1 MTRCFITGG
10 TGFIGSHIVRT
21 LIEREHEVST
31 LIRKSSNLDL
41 IKGLEA
47 KTVIG
52 DVTDP
57 ESLDV
62 GITED
67 IEWLFHN
74 AAIMKDWGGKDH
86 FNPINVEGTRNI
98 LEIVR
103 KKDIPQLIYTSS
115 TAVYGFPNES
125 EPMNEDHSWAPMSP
139 YQDSKAEAESLLR
152 EYVGDY
158 GIKVSIVRPPMVLG
172 HGDMF
177 TGPQFIDYLKNGKM
191 VLIGGGK
198 NIQSIAHGHDVARLL
213 VLTAEKFHKAAGNAY
228 NSVSF
233 TIEMRLL
240 FEALAEELG
249 VSKKFRNIPYKLAVG
264 MGKMM
269 GSLYGVFGRKNAPL
283 ITDFRAKMLGSNYYI
298 DSTKAERELGFIP
311 KWDLQSTVLDM
322 VTWGGSVK
330 SR

>member
-21 LIEREHEVST
+21 LIERKHEVTT

-41 IKGLEA
+41 IEGLGA

-57 ESLDV
+57 ESLDE
-62 GITED
+62 GISGD

-74 AAIMKDWGGKDH
+74 AAVMSDWGSDEH
-86 FNPINVEGTRNI
+86 FYPINVEGTRNI

-115 TAVYGFPNES
+115 SAVYGFPNES
-125 EPMNEDHSWAPMSP
+125 EPMTEDHSWNPMNG
-139 YQDSKAEAESLLR
+139 YQKSKAESESLVR

-158 GIKVSIVRPPMVLG
+158 GIKVSIVRPPTVLG
-172 HGDMF
+172 YGDMF
-177 TGPQFIDYLKNGKM
+177 TGPLFIDYLKNEKM
-191 VLIGGGK
+191 VVFGGGK

-213 VLTAEKFHKAAGNAY
+213 ILTAEKFDKAAGNAY
-228 NSVSF
+228 NAVSF
-233 TIEMRLL
+233 TTEIRFL
-240 FEALAEELG
+240 FEALADELG
-249 VSKKFRNIPYKLAVG
+249 VSKKFRSLPYRIAVG

-269 GSLYGVFGRKNAPL
+269 GGLYSAFHRRNAPL
-283 ITDFRAKMLGSNYYI
+283 ITEFRVKVLGSNYI
-298 DSTKAERELGFIP
+298 MDGTKAELDLGFIP
-311 KWDLQSTVLDM
+311 KWDLQSTVQDM
-322 VTWGGSVK
+322 IIWGGFVK
-330 SR
+330 PR